1 MLRLASEC
9 GLLGPLGDSAAD
21 EWAHGA
27 AATGQAALLVTLRAR
42 VRRRVRELWDCG
54 RLGTALTH
62 FKKYLSAT
70 GRVPFMPVERAGDIT
85 SLVYNQETLEL
96 FAEWLRSTGGQKADT
111 IAGYVSVIKGLRD
124 AEAHYHVTSD
134 VVNTAMPRAFKRYRQ
149 IDGPPGERKLTH
161 GFRAYM
167 FRELVSGGYDR
178 TSARGIVRWAAALG
192 AHNLLLRGG
201 ELGTV
206 AGKAFCP
213 QTDAALG
220 AIDWKAPCPES
231 KGRAWLT
238 WDTVP
243 IKDVAARRRIC
254 PMLVCRRGGP
264 DVPLGADP
272 LCTYDAIALL
282 FQERIG
288 RVPATGRV
296 TGEEGL
302 MPLFVGRNGRWWT
315 TDDSRELAREMGTA
329 LGLDPAALGARS
341 FRVGGATDYKAKLG
355 AGAERFIQ
363 ERGRWCSDI
372 GRIYTRA
379 LAAPHLAGSAD
390 VGDADG
396 VDVETL
402 CPGWVQPAAF

>member
-167 FRELVSGGYDR
+167 FRELVSGGYTTAHPRAASYDGRRRSGR
-178 TSARGIVRWAAALG
+178 TTCCCGEVNWALSPGRRSAPRPTRRSAPSTGRRHAPRARGG
-192 AHNLLLRGG
+192 RG
-201 ELGTV
+201 
-206 AGKAFCP
+206 
-213 QTDAALG
+213 
-220 AIDWKAPCPES
+220 
-231 KGRAWLT
+231 
-238 WDTVP
+238 
-243 IKDVAARRRIC
+243 
-254 PMLVCRRGGP
+254 
-264 DVPLGADP
+264 
-272 LCTYDAIALL
+272 
-282 FQERIG
+282 
-288 RVPATGRV
+288 
-296 TGEEGL
+296 
-302 MPLFVGRNGRWWT
+302 
-315 TDDSRELAREMGTA
+315 
-329 LGLDPAALGARS
+329 
-341 FRVGGATDYKAKLG
+341 
-355 AGAERFIQ
+355 
-363 ERGRWCSDI
+363 
-372 GRIYTRA
+372 
-379 LAAPHLAGSAD
+379 
-390 VGDADG
+390 
-396 VDVETL
+396 
-402 CPGWVQPAAF
+402 

>member
-1 MLRLASEC
+1 M
-9 GLLGPLGDSAAD
+9 
-21 EWAHGA
+21 
-27 AATGQAALLVTLRAR
+27 
-42 VRRRVRELWDCG
+42 
-54 RLGTALTH
+54 
-62 FKKYLSAT
+62 FKKFLEAT
-70 GRVPFMPVERAGDIT
+70 GRVPFRQVERAGDIA
-85 SLVYNQETLEL
+85 SMVYNQETLEI

-111 IAGYVSVIKGLRD
+111 ISGYISVIKGLRN
-124 AEAHYHVTSD
+124 AEAHYQVTSD
-134 VVNTAMPRAFKRYRQ
+134 VVNTAMPKAFKRYRQ

-161 GFRAYM
+161 GIRAYM
-167 FRELVSGGYDR
+167 FRELVRSGYDR
-178 TSARGIVRWAAALG
+178 SSARGITRWAAALG

-201 ELGTV
+201 ELGAV
-206 AGKAFCP
+206 SGKAFCP
-213 QTDAALG
+213 RSDGTLG
-220 AIDWKAPCPES
+220 AIEWMAPCAES
-231 KGRAWLT
+231 RQRPWLK

-254 PMLVCRRGGP
+254 PMLVCRRHGG
-264 DVPLGADP
+264 DTPLGDDP
-272 LCTYDAIALL
+272 LCTYDALYLL

-288 RVPATGRV
+288 RVPDAGRV
-296 TGEEGL
+296 QGAEAL
-302 MPLFVGRNGRWWT
+302 LPLFIGRNGRWWT
-315 TDDSRELAREMGTA
+315 TDDSRELAKEIGEA
-329 LGLDPAALGARS
+329 LGLDPTALGARS

-396 VDVETL
+396 VDIETL